1 MFHLNQSKIWVK
13 KHKSTVFFYFTEKN
27 HDAISFK
34 LKKINGIIKL
44 CTSKQHIVLRK
55 KNKTKNTSKRGGV
68 KEAYEQFNILFD
80 CFIQYRE
87 IEKLFWIRSKT

>member
-1 MFHLNQSKIWVK
+1 MWVN

-55 KNKTKNTSKRGGV
+55 KRKKKKNRRIHQNAGVLRKRMSNLTSYSTV
-68 KEAYEQFNILFD
+68 LFNILRLKN
-80 CFIQYRE
+80 CFGSDQ
-87 IEKLFWIRSKT
+87 KLSIIL

>member
-1 MFHLNQSKIWVK
+1 MWVN

-55 KNKTKNTSKRGGV
+55 KRKKKKT
-68 KEAYEQFNILFD
+68 EEYI
-80 CFIQYRE
+80 
-87 IEKLFWIRSKT
+87 KTQGC